1 MTLPGPFQILRRHRG
16 IGGGLGGLYEA
27 RDTATGRPALV
38 LMPGG
43 NPDWGPREAWRVRV
57 SSQVTPPL
65 IALEVEHAPASGTLP
80 ELAEMLD
87 LMTCAVPPSR

>member
-43 NPDWGPREAWRVRV
+43 NPD
-57 SSQVTPPL
+57 
-65 IALEVEHAPASGTLP
+65 
-80 ELAEMLD
+80 
-87 LMTCAVPPSR
+87 